1 MDFDAEAVGSPPRL
15 EALLRGPQFPEFPDL
30 CPVRALDDNLWSGS
44 VASGCGLILV
54 VHVSCSLFGGFPLD
68 CCSSSAAPKR
78 SRRASHKLR
87 YWASHSSSP
96 RKGSGLRQ

>member
-1 MDFDAEAVGSPPRL
+1 MDFDAEAVGPPPRL
-15 EALLRGPQFPEFPDL
+15 EALLRGPQFPEFRDL
-30 CPVRALDDNLWSGS
+30 GPVRALDDNLWSGR
-44 VASGCGLILV
+44 VARGRGLTLV
-54 VHVSCSLFGGFPLD
+54 VHVSCSLFGGFLRD
-68 CCSSSAAPKR
+68 CWSSSAAPRR